1 MIKILQITLLS
12 LGPLWAFGQD
22 SLLVIT
28 HVEQAIALAVDH
40 NAALKSVRSEREKAI
55 HLQGTALDI
64 GKTGIY
70 HSYDAN
76 NLAPNDRALR
86 VFGIRQTLPFPTTF
100 SHRDRL
106 LKVQAEKAMF
116 QYELRQWQLKKEV
129 SQAYYEWLFTSNKL
143 RHYQYLD
150 SIFYRFSVAAQQ
162 RYQVGETTYLEDITA
177 RNHYQQHHLQLL
189 QTKEELKMAFEKIIG
204 LLQADRSIQL
214 VHTPLEKINWTQS
227 SSLTPL
233 HHILGAEVNEMEAE
247 WKVSRGEFLPGI
259 SLEYFRGFGIGEG
272 RQNFNGY
279 SVGLEI
285 PLWIKPYHK
294 YQQAM
299 KVEVDRATHLLQDYE
314 KRRTARQAE
323 LEARLEKYAASLQ
336 YFETEGLPSAQEIQ
350 QVASES
356 YYAGEVDYMDYT
368 KSLEIAARTYIQYL
382 QDLNQYNQTFITLFY
397 LADPNY

>member
-1 MIKILQITLLS
+1 MIKTLQIILLS
-12 LGPLWAFGQD
+12 LGPLWVFGQD
-22 SLLVIT
+22 SLLAIT
-28 HVEQAIALAVDH
+28 HVEQAIAIAMDH

-86 VFGIRQTLPFPTTF
+86 VLGIQQTLPFPTVF
-100 SHRDRL
+100 SQRDRL

-129 SQAYYEWLFTSNKL
+129 SRAYYEWLFASNKL
-143 RHYQYLD
+143 QHYQYLD
-150 SIFYRFSVAAQQ
+150 SIFHRFSMAAQR
-162 RYQVGETTYLEDITA
+162 RYQVGETTYLEEITA
-177 RNHYQQHHLQLL
+177 RNYYKQHPLQHQQAE
-189 QTKEELKMAFEKIIG
+189 EELRMAFERVIG
-204 LLQADRSIQL
+204 LLQADRSIHM
-214 VHTPLEKINWTQS
+214 VHKPLEKVQWTRS

-247 WKVSRGEFLPGI
+247 WRVSKSKFLPGI

-285 PLWIKPYHK
+285 PIWVKPYHK

-299 KVEVDRATHLLQDYE
+299 KVEVDRAAHLLQDYE
-314 KRRTARQAE
+314 KRRTAKEAE
-323 LEARLEKYAASLQ
+323 LEAGLEKYATSVQ

-350 QVASES
+350 QVATES
-356 YYAGEVDYMDYT
+356 YYAGEVDYMEYT
-368 KSLEIAARTYIQYL
+368 RSLEIVTRTYLQYL
-382 QDLNQYNQTFITLFY
+382 QDLNQYNQTYIALFY
-397 LADPNY
+397 LADPNL